1 MKSKCDPKLKAE
13 LERIGR
19 EIEFEDFLANASQQM
34 EILELIDGAYLRGE
48 AYGNGFR
55 EGFIKARVLK
65 NKYDQARLEN
75 IKQKHDELSKI
86 WQVD

>member
-1 MKSKCDPKLKAE
+1 MKRKYDPKLKTE
-13 LERIGR
+13 LERISR

-34 EILELIDGAYLRGE
+34 EALELIDGAYLRGE

-55 EGFIKARVLK
+55 EGFIKARVLI
-65 NKYDQARLEN
+65 NKYDLARLEN
-75 IKQKHDELSKI
+75 IRQKHDVLSKI